1 MDDLFDK
8 DVNDELDRKG
18 IGEVALLLGLTS
30 RYAHDGEKF
39 RDTYRLIESKLS
51 TPNGCSPITC
61 FNVSPSTYCITMKC
75 LPADSPTS

>member
-18 IGEVALLLGLTS
+18 IGEVALLLGLMS

-39 RDTYRLIESKLS
+39 RDTYRLIESKL
-51 TPNGCSPITC
+51 
-61 FNVSPSTYCITMKC
+61 TYLEKRIASLRAQFDTFPRPK
-75 LPADSPTS
+75 P